1 MPNLIPG
8 MLMNIQ
14 PITIQEQNALFADYL
29 TNFSKVQDFY
39 SFHYRNDWAAAIKAR
54 SGFEVPR
61 NKLAEILSA
70 QNRQW
75 GAAERTLEN
84 INRLKSPKTLA
95 VVTGQQAGI
104 LGGPLYTFFKTMTV
118 LRLTGKLKKEYPEY
132 DFVPVFWMEV
142 NDNDFKEISAINYI
156 SKENQLKTL
165 SVEEKEADALK
176 PVFARQVD
184 GQIRQWRQ
192 ALGDDFFDTEFK
204 ETALNSFFDS
214 YLSSQNYADAFAGLL
229 LKFFGKHGL
238 IVMNP
243 SDPAVCRLT
252 TPLFTSALK
261 SREAVLQDFNERS
274 KALEKA
280 GYNPQIS
287 LGDNQTLLFHNDSQL
302 RRVRIDFDPNGGF
315 LLKYSEGY
323 QSITEDELLNNDAE
337 KPQCLSPNVALRP
350 LMQDTLLPT
359 IAYVAGPAEV
369 AYFAQVETLY
379 RRFNIP
385 MPVIYPR
392 HRLTIVEG
400 KIQKNIEK
408 FGLNYGEILSQKPS
422 FREEFLRRISDS
434 SVGQTVESVEKNTVQ
449 LMERLQEEIAAF
461 DPTLVNSVE
470 KTRQNIEGSFRQLSG
485 KITRAMEQKNQVQ
498 MQQLEKILLNL
509 LPGNNFQ
516 ERKLNMIYF
525 CIKYG
530 VGFVDEIFA
539 LLPDETKTY
548 YILTL

>member
-1 MPNLIPG
+1 
-8 MLMNIQ
+8 MNIK
-14 PITIQEQNALFADYL
+14 PITIQEQNAFFADYL
-29 TNFSKVQDFY
+29 TNFSKVQDFF
-39 SFHYRNDWAAAIKAR
+39 SFHYQNDWPAAIKAR

-61 NKLAEILSA
+61 NKLVEILSV
-70 QNRQW
+70 QNRKW
-75 GAAERTLEN
+75 DAAEKTLEN

-118 LRLTGKLKKEYPEY
+118 LRLASKLKKEHPEY

-142 NDNDFKEISAINYI
+142 NDNDFKEISVINYI

-192 ALGDDFFDTEFK
+192 LLGDDFFDTEFK
-204 ETALNSFFDS
+204 DAALNAFFDS

-229 LKFFGKHGL
+229 LKFYGKHGL

-243 SDPAVCRLT
+243 SDPALCSLAHS
-252 TPLFTSALK
+252 LFTSTLQ
-261 SREAVLQDFNERS
+261 SSEAVLQDFNKRS
-274 KALEKA
+274 ETLQEA

-287 LGDNQTLLFHNDSQL
+287 FSDNQTLLFYNDAQL
-302 RRVRIDFDPNGGF
+302 RRVRIDFDPKGGF
-315 LLKYSEGY
+315 LLKYPEGY
-323 QSITEDELLNNDAE
+323 QSITEEKLLSHYAD

-350 LMQDTLLPT
+350 IMQDALLPT
-359 IAYVAGPAEV
+359 VAYVAGPAEV

-379 RRFNIP
+379 CRFNIP

-400 KIQKNIEK
+400 KFQKNVEK
-408 FGLNYGEILSQKPS
+408 FNLDYRELLSQKPG
-422 FREEFLRRISDS
+422 FTEEFLRRVSDS
-434 SVGQTVESVEKNTVQ
+434 LIDQTVENAEKSITQ
-449 LMERLQEEIAAF
+449 AMAQLQEEIAAF
-461 DPTLVNSVE
+461 DPTLINSVE
-470 KTRQNIEGSFRQLSG
+470 KTRQTIEGSFRQLSG
-485 KITRAMEQKNQVQ
+485 KITRALEQKNQVQ

-530 VGFVDEIFA
+530 VSFVDEVFA
-539 LLPDETKTY
+539 LLPDETKTH
-548 YILTL
+548 YILAL